1 MKQELECFQDLC
13 PHGSE
18 CKKGSRAQMSGQHMS
33 RRKMLRSMAAVGVGS
48 VVAGAVAACSPEAPA
63 APAAGTAAPAAGAGE
78 DIRVVGIFPVS
89 GFIAADGKEMHNGV
103 VMAVD
108 EINELG
114 GLLGRKLKYIE
125 VDDVDSNPD
134 QITTAF
140 QRAVDVEKPDVIFS
154 GYHLQSGPEFD
165 IVAKAGALY
174 YNVNTQE
181 AWTDRYKKDPNK
193 YWSIFQNDPN
203 DTWYGGGFALWLDN
217 LVKSGA

>member
-1 MKQELECFQDLC
+1 
-13 PHGSE
+13 
-18 CKKGSRAQMSGQHMS
+18 MSGQHMS
-33 RRKMLRSMAAVGVGS
+33 RRNMLRSMMAVGAGS

-63 APAAGTAAPAAGAGE
+63 APSAGTAAPAAGAAGGE

-89 GFIAADGKEMHNGV
+89 GFIAADGKEMRNGV

-125 VDDVDSNPD
+125 VDDVDSNAE

-140 QRAVDVEKPDVIFS
+140 QRAVDVEKADVIFS
-154 GYHLQSGPEFD
+154 GYHLASGPEFD
-165 IVAKAGALY
+165 IVAKSGTLY

-203 DTWYGGGFALWLDN
+203 DTWYGGGFAL
-217 LVKSGA
+217 